1 MMSVEDALRR
11 LRISVGLSGSADG
24 TTIAQMPI
32 TSKYQS
38 V

>member
-1 MMSVEDALRR
+1 MMEEKFRR
-11 LRISVGLSGSADG
+11 LRVSVGLSGSADG